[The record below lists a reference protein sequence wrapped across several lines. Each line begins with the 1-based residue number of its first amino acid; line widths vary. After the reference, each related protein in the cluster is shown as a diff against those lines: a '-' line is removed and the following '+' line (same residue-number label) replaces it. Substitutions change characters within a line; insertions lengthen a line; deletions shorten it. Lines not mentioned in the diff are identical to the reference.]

1 MNLTLQRIRAI
12 RAAITQETEAAKE
25 HHNVGELFVL
35 LEPME
40 FAFSGILFCVPF
52 LQPVPVPGL
61 STPLGLAMA
70 GFGLLT
76 LLGKGHNA
84 LPRRIRQ
91 REIKT
96 ETFQKILGYAETL
109 LEKLS
114 RFPHLNLGIAGRFL
128 AHPRALASHIVFLS
142 LLLALPLP
150 IPFSNTVPAWGVLF
164 SCLAMIEANGIF
176 ILLAYL
182 CLVGNLVFFG
192 ALVGLTVR
200 TLT

>member
-12 RAAITQETEAAKE
+12 RAAVLQDTDTAEE
-25 HHNVGELFVL
+25 HHTVGELFVL

-52 LQPVPVPGL
+52 LQPVPLPGL

-70 GFGLLT
+70 GFGVLT
-76 LLGKGHNA
+76 LIGKGHKA
-84 LPRRIRQ
+84 LPKRIRQ
-91 REIKT
+91 REIKS
-96 ETFQKILGYAETL
+96 ETFQKILGYAETMVARL
-109 LEKLS
+109 AKL
-114 RFPHLNLGIAGRFL
+114 PHLDLGVMGRIL
-128 AHPRALASHIVFLS
+128 AHPRALASHVVFLS

-182 CLVGNLVFFG
+182 CLIGNLVFFAG
-192 ALVGLTVR
+192 LVGLTVHS
-200 TLT
+200 LS

>member
-12 RAAITQETEAAKE
+12 RAAVTQETEPSKE
-25 HHNVGELFVL
+25 HHTVGELFVL

-40 FAFSGILFCVPF
+40 FAFSGILFCAPF

-76 LLGKGHNA
+76 LFGKGHNA
-84 LPRRIRQ
+84 LPSRIRQ
-91 REIKT
+91 REIKA

-109 LEKLS
+109 LSKLS
-114 RFPHLNLGIAGRFL
+114 RFPHLNLGIVGRYL

-150 IPFSNTVPAWGVLF
+150 IPFSNSVPAWGVLF
-164 SCLAMIEANGIF
+164 TCLAIIEANGIF
-176 ILLAYL
+176 VLLAYL
-182 CLVGNLVFFG
+182 SLIGNLVFFAG
-192 ALVGLTVR
+192 LVGLTIR
-200 TLT
+200 TLS